1 MDSISL
7 LATTVSYGG
16 AAVVGFTAVV
26 FAVDCPAVGAAATE
40 VGTGSGLLHAV
51 GVASS
56 PDLTAATHH
65 TTTAMAARIVTVIR
79 TGSLRRRRYGR
90 PARSVVEPGA
100 IWDTTVDAAPLD
112 CRVTAR

>member
-1 MDSISL
+1 CDEQGFIL
-7 LATTVSYGG
+7 GPRVVALEQAV
-16 AAVVGFTAVV
+16 AAYVGST
-26 FAVDCPAVGAAATE
+26 
-40 VGTGSGLLHAV
+40 HAV